1 VTERLAVVALAALT
15 LLSLW
20 VAPWAALN
28 RETGARSAV
37 MLLPNRIVDFTGR
50 TAPVEA
56 PGQRTVLLL
65 SAAGLLVVIGASA
78 LGARPRRLLWL
89 AAGAMLVATT
99 VWGLGQFG
107 AAVDQQRLA
116 SVRDEVREAVA
127 RPRPAFDVDVLQAL
141 VDDPGALALEELVA
155 RAREGGLIIRRLPFT
170 GAALG
175 PAAFLTMLAG
185 LLAVFSGARVVQP
198 LNRPM
203 DRALASVAIPAVSIA
218 LALVAAAVVIL
229 FLQPTPRAAGIV
241 IDAPLVALAG
251 RIDTVWFAYYTMF
264 ADSLATAKG
273 FADAL
278 SFATPLIFTG
288 LAVGFG
294 FRAGLFNI
302 GAPGQMVLGAIFT
315 MFVGLYVPGPAVLV
329 LPLAVAAAALGGGL
343 WGALP
348 GWLKARFGANEVINT
363 ILLNFVASAL
373 LLFMLSSSPTFA
385 AAAVR
390 VIQLIGVV
398 LGVMVVAL
406 LIPWTRRVLGRGP
419 RLALAVVGLVLLVG
433 AVVVSQPQPGDRP
446 YVLELPFKVPG
457 SEPKSHELQ
466 PSVRL
471 PRLPAVFGIDLRQT
485 PGTNVVPVDL
495 ALPAALVVGVVA
507 LVVANRWRRP
517 ERSSIRLVA
526 AAAAALVA
534 YGLLAALGWRAVP
547 LAIPPSNLNPS
558 FLIAIG
564 AAVFVHYFLFRTR
577 FGFDLRATGLS
588 PKAAEYGGANL
599 RRGTVTAMAI
609 SGALA
614 GLTATHYVLGGALE
628 DYALRQSIPTS
639 DGFDGIAVALLGGNS
654 PVGIV
659 LAAFLFGVLK
669 NGGSLLNIT
678 FSNLTRDVV
687 SMILALVVLF
697 IAAKGFLGERY
708 TNPLR
713 RAKALGDLPPELVPG
728 TPPASGNP
736 YVAPDEPG
744 AGPDE
749 RGAGPDERSA
759 RDDAPS
765 PEPGARPTAEGRSE
779 HSPAGPRRPAPE
791 EERG

>member
-1 VTERLAVVALAALT
+1 MNERLAVAAIAVLT

-37 MLLPNRIVDFTGR
+37 LLLPNRVVDFTAR
-50 TAPVEA
+50 TPPVEV
-56 PGQRTVLLL
+56 PGQTAVLALSILGLATVVGATALRDRPRQVLWLGAGVLL
-65 SAAGLLVVIGASA
+65 I
-78 LGARPRRLLWL
+78 
-89 AAGAMLVATT
+89 ATT
-99 VWGLGQFG
+99 AWGLGQFE
-107 AAVDQQRLA
+107 AAVDQQRLL
-116 SVRDEVREAVA
+116 SVRDDVRAAIE
-127 RPRPAFDVDVLQAL
+127 RPRPAFDLDVLQAL
-141 VDDPGALALEELVA
+141 VDDPEALSIEEMVA

-170 GAALG
+170 GSALG
-175 PAAFLTMLAG
+175 PAAFLTILVGVFAIVSGSRLVHAVNRPLNHALAG
-185 LLAVFSGARVVQP
+185 
-198 LNRPM
+198 
-203 DRALASVAIPAVSIA
+203 VAIPAVSIVLA
-218 LALVAAAVVIL
+218 LAAAAVVIL
-229 FLQPTPRAAGIV
+229 FLQPTPRASAVEVEGL
-241 IDAPLVALAG
+241 AMALAG
-251 RIDTVWFAYYTMF
+251 RLDTLWFAYYTMF
-264 ADSLATAKG
+264 ANSLGTAKG

-278 SFATPLIFTG
+278 SFATPLMFTG

-315 MFVGLYVPGPAVLV
+315 MFVGLYMPGPTWLV
-329 LPLAVAAAALGGGL
+329 LPLAVAAAAVGGGL

-363 ILLNFVASAL
+363 ILLNFVAYAL

-390 VIQLIGVV
+390 VIQLMAVV
-398 LGVMVVAL
+398 IGVMVVAL
-406 LIPWTRRVLGRGP
+406 LIPWLRRLMGRGP
-419 RLALAVVGLVLLVG
+419 RLVLALVGVTLLVG
-433 AVVVSQPQPGDRP
+433 AVIVSQPRPGDTP

-457 SEPKSHELQ
+457 SEPKSYELQ
-466 PSVRL
+466 ETSRL

-485 PGTNVVPVDL
+485 PGTNVVPVDV
-495 ALPAALVVGVVA
+495 ALPAALLLGVLA
-507 LVVANRWRRP
+507 LVLANRWQRP
-517 ERSSIRLVA
+517 DGLRARLGLA
-526 AAAAALVA
+526 AGVALVA
-534 YGLLAALGWRAVP
+534 YGLLAVLGLRAAP

-558 FLIAIG
+558 FLMAIA

-577 FGFDLRATGLS
+577 FGYELRASGLS
-588 PKAAEYGGANL
+588 PKAAEYGGASL
-599 RRGTVTAMAI
+599 RRNTVLAMAI

-697 IAAKGFLGERY
+697 IAAKGFLPERY

-713 RAKALGDLPPELVPG
+713 RAKELGDLPPEIVPESG
-728 TPPASGNP
+728 ATRTEGKEPDEAADEPARPPA
-736 YVAPDEPG
+736 
-744 AGPDE
+744 
-749 RGAGPDERSA
+749 RRS
-759 RDDAPS
+759 S
-765 PEPGARPTAEGRSE
+765 K
-779 HSPAGPRRPAPE
+779 

>member
-1 VTERLAVVALAALT
+1 MTERLAVVALATLT

-20 VAPWAALN
+20 LAPWAALN

-37 MLLPNRIVDFTGR
+37 VLLPNRIVDFTGR
-50 TAPVEA
+50 TTPVEA
-56 PGQRTVLLL
+56 PGQGTVLLL
-65 SAAGLLVVIGASA
+65 TA
-78 LGARPRRLLWL
+78 LGLAVVVGAGALRDRPRHLLWL
-89 AAGAMLVATT
+89 GAGVLLIGTT
-99 VWGLGQFG
+99 AWGLHQFG
-107 AAVDQQRLA
+107 EAVDAQRVL
-116 SVRDEVREAVA
+116 SVRDDVRAAVE
-127 RPRPAFDVDVLQAL
+127 RPRPAFDVDLLQAL
-141 VDDPGALALEELVA
+141 VDDPAELTIEETVA
-155 RAREGGLIIRRLPFT
+155 RAREGGLIIRRLPYT
-170 GAALG
+170 GAGIGLG
-175 PAAFLTMLAG
+175 AFLAFMTGAF
-185 LLAVFSGARVVQP
+185 AIVAGARVVRAV
-198 LNRPM
+198 NRPL
-203 DRALASVAIPAVSIA
+203 DRALGAIAIPAVSIVLA
-218 LALVAAAVVIL
+218 LAAAAVVIL
-229 FLQPTPRAAGIV
+229 VMQPTPRASSYVFEGLA
-241 IDAPLVALAG
+241 DTLAG
-251 RIDTVWFAYYTMF
+251 RLDTLWLAYYTMF
-264 ADSLATAKG
+264 AESLGTAKG

-302 GAPGQMVLGAIFT
+302 GAPGQMVLGAIAT
-315 MFVGLYVPGPAVLV
+315 MFVGLYMPGPTWLV

-363 ILLNFVASAL
+363 ILLNFVAASL

-385 AAAVR
+385 APAVR

-398 LGVMVVAL
+398 IGVMVVAL
-406 LIPWTRRVLGRGP
+406 LVPLLRRLMGRGP
-419 RLALAVVGLVLLVG
+419 RVVLALVGVGVLVG
-433 AVVVSQPQPGDRP
+433 AVIVSQPRPGDAP
-446 YVLELPFKVPG
+446 YVLQLPFKVPG

-466 PSVRL
+466 PTARL

-485 PGTNVVPVDL
+485 PGTNVVPVDV
-495 ALPAALVVGVVA
+495 ALPSALLVGVLA
-507 LVVANRWRRP
+507 LVVANRLRRP
-517 ERSSIRLVA
+517 RAPRMRLAVA
-526 AAAAALVA
+526 AGTALVA
-534 YGLLAALGWRAVP
+534 YGLVAAVGGRAVP

-558 FLIAIG
+558 FLIAIA

-577 FGFDLRATGLS
+577 YGYELRASGLS

-599 RRGTVTAMAI
+599 RRNTVLAMAI

-697 IAAKGFLGERY
+697 IAAKGFLPERL

-713 RAKALGDLPPELVPG
+713 RAKALGDLPPEVGDGKPEHVHDQP
-728 TPPASGNP
+728 PPATP
-736 YVAPDEPG
+736 A
-744 AGPDE
+744 A
-749 RGAGPDERSA
+749 A
-759 RDDAPS
+759 
-765 PEPGARPTAEGRSE
+765 TAETPG
-779 HSPAGPRRPAPE
+779 GPE